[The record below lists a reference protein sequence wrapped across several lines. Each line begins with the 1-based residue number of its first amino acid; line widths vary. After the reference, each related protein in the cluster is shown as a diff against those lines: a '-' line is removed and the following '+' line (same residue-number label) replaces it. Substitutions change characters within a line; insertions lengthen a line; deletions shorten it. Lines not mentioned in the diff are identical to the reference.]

1 MSYTVKFISHED
13 FDNLP
18 YNKVATSI
26 GVADRNA
33 GVAYVRDTGNPM
45 DIFTAYHELEHL
57 KGDDLHEYASP
68 GEDGIFYKDSGQWVQ
83 LASTVLAPFTGPA
96 APFVAAGGNA
106 AGAAMSNRSQ
116 QKAANSASSQAPMDS
131 FNPSAAIS
139 MPQAQPATS
148 SVGGGGDGGMGGG
161 LGQGTMDKVRQ
172 TLQKQN
178 QSGFYS
184 GRNVGN
190 F

>member
-18 YNKVATSI
+18 YNKVGTSI

-57 KGDDLHEYASP
+57 KGDDLHEYSSP
-68 GEDGIFYKDSGQWVQ
+68 GEDGVYYKDFGSVVKNI
-83 LASTVLAPFTGPA
+83 LPTVGGFLTGGPVGGA
-96 APFVAAGGNA
+96 LGAAGSFLGGKGGN
-106 AGAAMSNRSQ
+106 Q
-116 QKAANSASSQAPMDS
+116 QQQPQQAPMDS
-131 FNPSAAIS
+131 FNPGAMSPV
-139 MPQAQPATS
+139 PQAAPATS

-172 TLQKQN
+172 TLQRQN
-178 QSGFYS
+178 QSGYYA
-184 GRNVGN
+184 GRDAGG